1 MMKRLRNIRTKPST
15 DPMEPSELT
24 DGVSLAQV
32 PTPADSGEE
41 KSGGRAAGL
50 LQILAVL
57 ALIGL
62 AVYFSREPA
71 TPITPSGMT
80 AAAVAP
86 TAPQVSTIAPT
97 AGLHQVRITGNGSV
111 GVSAYV
117 DLVPQISGRIAQL
130 APAMSVGGE
139 FRAGETLVAIEPDDF
154 LLQVKQAQAD
164 VAVQRANL
172 ELQQARSDAAVKNYA
187 LLNPGKSVPSLV
199 ALRPQIA
206 QAKAQLQAAQAKAEV
221 ANLALQRTQFSLPF
235 DGMVTQSS
243 AQVGQLINSGK
254 SFGKAYALD
263 SVELVVPIAPGEL
276 AQLVPA
282 QGRTVLIAT
291 DVQSLQARIDRI
303 GAELD
308 NRSRFAKAYIALPQT
323 TQTGVRLQPGMF
335 ADVTIM
341 GPEYPN
347 SLVLP
352 EASIQASGSIW
363 YVRDGALAEHRP
375 QILGRTDQGIVVEN
389 FAYGEGIVVGVLASA
404 RTGAKVIA
412 SPQAQAK

>member
-15 DPMEPSELT
+15 EPDELA

-41 KSGGRAAGL
+41 KSGGRAVGL

-62 AVYFSREPA
+62 AVYFSREPT

-80 AAAVAP
+80 AAAAAP

-187 LLNPGKSVPSLV
+187 LLNPSKSVPSLV

-363 YVRDGALAEHRP
+363 YVRDGALVEHQP

-404 RTGAKVIA
+404 RAGAKVIA

>member
-15 DPMEPSELT
+15 EPDELV

-32 PTPADSGEE
+32 PTPAASGEE
-41 KSGGRAAGL
+41 KSGGRAVGL

-62 AVYFSREPA
+62 AVYFSREPT

-80 AAAVAP
+80 AAAAAP

-254 SFGKAYALD
+254 SFGKAYALG
-263 SVELVVPIAPGEL
+263 SVELVVPIAPAEL

-363 YVRDGALAEHRP
+363 YVRDEALAEHRP

-404 RTGAKVIA
+404 RAGAKVIA